1 MTDSSDPPSDGSA
14 ADDSASA
21 PSPQWCAKQWS
32 VLCDVL
38 DVSDPTEVVPRVK
51 ALQTSGATE
60 ALSADTEAL
69 LDQLDAASPAEA
81 RKRVTTLIDQ
91 MEQLYREKKTLA
103 DAGLASAEAAVDEID
118 RLEKKCVPPDSESP
132 STPAS
137 SSPANTEIADRLGI
151 DTVDDAQ
158 ELEDMVR
165 RMTETLGALQDNRET
180 LRDELGVAEPRDV
193 LDLVRSLQK
202 QLEALYD
209 TQTQSSG
216 AQLASQIE
224 EILGISS
231 VAEAKDLAAVAENMS
246 EQLEALYED
255 RAQLQEVGVS
265 SVESAVEMI
274 QSMSTQLDELY
285 EDQELLQGHPAP
297 DELKEQDTFEQLA
310 ALYAEQEKLE
320 RALGVSEADAI
331 IEMVEGLKDQLEAF
345 SSDRDETSLSTASS
359 SYSPRA
365 VEDHTANGT
374 EPEPRGPISLKRL
387 KQTPVFT
394 SMRDQLE
401 SLYEEK
407 EALLNMGIDDVQ
419 TAAGRIDELEA
430 RLSTLQHKHE
440 QCRDRLEHLRREL
453 GTANVEEIVDLVS
466 PSIATPASH
475 GSTPPDA
482 PQDSR
487 PEEDVPTVL
496 PQETLTDIDD
506 RPEEDLDALSVGVL
520 RLDDD
525 GAIEYLNE
533 AALALPGLDAA
544 SPRADLLDAFFFQA
558 VPSTSNTLFLNRFRT
573 GVDQAKM
580 DVRFPYTFVS
590 PQHPP
595 TAFYVHLYRSGPSG
609 ANWIF
614 LRPVR

>member
-1 MTDSSDPPSDGSA
+1 LQAEQHALVDAGLTAEDALDMLENMSD
-14 ADDSASA
+14 
-21 PSPQWCAKQWS
+21 Q
-32 VLCDVL
+32 
-38 DVSDPTEVVPRVK
+38 
-51 ALQTSGATE
+51 
-60 ALSADTEAL
+60 LSALYEARDERTEAL
-69 LDQLDAASPAEA
+69 LSQIDALTDTLGAPPADAAAPQAALDHVLDAVGTASPAQS
-81 RKRVTTLIDQ
+81 TGP
-91 MEQLYREKKTLA
+91 A
-103 DAGLASAEAAVDEID
+103 D
-118 RLEKKCVPPDSESP
+118 DSS
-132 STPAS
+132 
-137 SSPANTEIADRLGI
+137 
-151 DTVDDAQ
+151 
-158 ELEDMVR
+158 
-165 RMTETLGALQDNRET
+165 
-180 LRDELGVAEPRDV
+180 DELAAIQRV
-193 LDLVRSLQK
+193 
-202 QLEALYD
+202 
-209 TQTQSSG
+209 
-216 AQLASQIE
+216 
-224 EILGISS
+224 LGISS
-231 VAEAKDLAAVAENMS
+231 VEEAKDLAAVAENMS
-246 EQLEALYED
+246 EQLEALYDD
-255 RAQLQEVGVS
+255 RAQLQKIGVS

-285 EDQELLQGHPAP
+285 EEQELLQGRPAP

-345 SSDRDETSLSTASS
+345 SSDHDETSLSTASS
-359 SYSPRA
+359 SYSPTA

-374 EPEPRGPISLKRL
+374 QSNPEGPISLQRL

-440 QCRDRLEHLRREL
+440 QCRDRMEHLRREL
-453 GTANVEEIVDLVS
+453 GTAKVEEIVDMVS
-466 PSIATPASH
+466 PSMETPPSH

-482 PQDSR
+482 PHDSR
-487 PEEDVPTVL
+487 PGEDVPTVL

-533 AALALPGLDAA
+533 AALALPGLDAE

-573 GVDQAKM
+573 GVDQEKM